1 MSFNPDPNKQ
11 ATEVCFSNR
20 RDKGNYPPLH
30 FNRWRLGSV
39 LDSKLNFNKNTESKI
54 IKFNKIIGFMKKL
67 SQFRSRNSALAIY
80 KSFVRPNH
88 SKRKLKWSNATQ
100 RL

>member
-1 MSFNPDPNKQ
+1 
-11 ATEVCFSNR
+11 
-20 RDKGNYPPLH
+20 
-30 FNRWRLGSV
+30 
-39 LDSKLNFNKNTESKI
+39 
-54 IKFNKIIGFMKKL
+54 MKKL

-80 KSFVRPNH
+80 KSFVRPNL